1 MEVEKLVLISGVYP
15 TAVCQSNFLMLL
27 DNRLR
32 DEMSDLGDG
41 EVSTFLSRIAIGR
54 SLEVVHLGTLVDQI

>member
-15 TAVCQSNFLMLL
+15 TAVYQSNFLMLL